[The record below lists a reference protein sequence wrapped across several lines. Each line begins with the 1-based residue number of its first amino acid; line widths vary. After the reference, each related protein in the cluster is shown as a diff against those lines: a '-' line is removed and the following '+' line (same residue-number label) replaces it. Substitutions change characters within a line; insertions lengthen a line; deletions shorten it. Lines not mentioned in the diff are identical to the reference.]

1 MESFEFKEPIKGYT
15 VQFTLLP
22 LDKLHV
28 SENQRKPSKEHVQR
42 LMQSMERVG
51 FVTAPVCVK
60 DKTGDSYTIIDGQHR
75 FLAAK
80 ELGLQMIPCMIIP
93 AEYAKKMMELNV
105 EKTMNFREKSYVA
118 YNVYQTLL
126 KANPKMKENDVLVM
140 DSIESAH
147 FVTAGIAYSTNQR
160 LYGSA
165 FNSMLRRIDFFLDVT
180 LEEGLEIRKKRA
192 DLLNKA
198 DALLKQAVQAIREK
212 LAIADPFLFQEVVS
226 ACNPIGRKR
235 KIELD
240 FDTVMNQFIENAQR
254 LIDHPEKFKQQST
267 TTTYTEGEE

>member
-1 MESFEFKEPIKGYT
+1 MDSFVFKEPIKGYN
-15 VQFTLLP
+15 VEITLLP

-28 SENQRKPSKEHVQR
+28 SENQRKPSKEHIER
-42 LMQSMERVG
+42 LIQSIQKVG

-60 DKTGDSYTIIDGQHR
+60 DNSGYTIIDGQHR
-75 FLAAK
+75 YLAAK
-80 ELGLQMIPCMIIP
+80 ELGIEQIPCIIIP
-93 AEYAKKMMELNV
+93 QEYAKKMMELNV

-126 KANPKMKENDVLVM
+126 KSNPKMKENDVLVM

-147 FVTAGIAYSTNQR
+147 FITAGIAYSNNSR

-165 FNSMLRRIDFFLDVT
+165 FNSMLKRIDFFLDVS
-180 LEEGLEIRKKRA
+180 LEEGIEIRKKRA
-192 DLLNKA
+192 ELLNKA

-212 LAIADPFLFQEVVS
+212 LVIADPFLFQEVVS
-226 ACNPIGRKR
+226 NCNPIGKKR

-240 FDTVMNQFIENAQR
+240 YDTVMNQFMENAQK
-254 LIDHPEKFKQQST
+254 LIDHPEEFKHTDVS
-267 TTTYTEGEE
+267 EESE